1 MEDRLTELLNIVME
15 QTDDDKV
22 KALCQDIID
31 IDEEASSYDFSDW
44 ENIRLQSD
52 YIADIINTLKEDL
65 K

>member
-1 MEDRLTELLNIVME
+1 MEDRLTELLNIVIE

-31 IDEEASSYDFSDW
+31 IGEEASSYDINDW
-44 ENIRLQSD
+44 ENMRLQSD

>member
-31 IDEEASSYDFSDW
+31 IDEEASSYDYSDW

-52 YIADIINTLKEDL
+52 
-65 K
+65 

>member
-15 QTDDDKV
+15 QTDNDKV

-31 IDEEASSYDFSDW
+31 IDGEAYSYDYSDW
-44 ENIRLQSD
+44 ENIRLHSD